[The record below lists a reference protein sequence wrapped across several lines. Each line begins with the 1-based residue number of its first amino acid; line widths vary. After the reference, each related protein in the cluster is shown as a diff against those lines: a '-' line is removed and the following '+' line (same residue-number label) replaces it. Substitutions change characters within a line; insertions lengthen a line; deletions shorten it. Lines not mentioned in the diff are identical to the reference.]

1 MADIGSLVASIGL
14 AHMVGDY
21 VIQSHWMA
29 VEKTKCTSR
38 FARRIER
45 DDFRGRRVL

>member
-29 VEKTKCTSR
+29 VEKTIVAAAT
-38 FARRIER
+38 AT
-45 DDFRGRRVL
+45 GRVDA